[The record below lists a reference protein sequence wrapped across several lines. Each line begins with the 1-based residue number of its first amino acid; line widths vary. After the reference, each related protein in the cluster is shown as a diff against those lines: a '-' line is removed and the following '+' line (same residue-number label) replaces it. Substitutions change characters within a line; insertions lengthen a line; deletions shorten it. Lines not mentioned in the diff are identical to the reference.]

1 MFRAFAPA
9 ARSSIGAVP
18 AFLLCLF
25 GLRSTRFGGVR
36 APKEQSR
43 VLVFAGPASADT
55 SGGTRLSIEVGGA
68 ATPLSAIRFPRVRLC
83 HDLMT
88 LAQRHGQEVARDLWH
103 YRGSAPGC

>member
-1 MFRAFAPA
+1 VFVRTPKHPL
-9 ARSSIGAVP
+9 RRRTCSEGAVTGVGHCGAGVGRYERGHP
-18 AFLLCLF
+18 AVHR
-25 GLRSTRFGGVR
+25 G
-36 APKEQSR
+36 
-43 VLVFAGPASADT
+43 
-55 SGGTRLSIEVGGA
+55 GGA

>member
-43 VLVFAGPASADT
+43 VLVIAGPASADT
-55 SGGTRLSIEVGGA
+55 SGGTRLSIEVAG
-68 ATPLSAIRFPRVRLC
+68 PQRLC
-83 HDLMT
+83 P
-88 LAQRHGQEVARDLWH
+88 RSGS
-103 YRGSAPGC
+103 RGSASAMTS